1 MPFLQAAKRKVDW
14 RRTQAW
20 YPLRMPWPSTFTLS
34 SDEVQTPQPEKGM
47 DSEATQE
54 VKSLWG
60 GGAGGKG
67 KEGMGMESNSSSSS
81 SGNRPGSR
89 GLCCCCG
96 GLD

>member
-54 VKSLWG
+54 VKSPWG
-60 GGAGGKG
+60 G
-67 KEGMGMESNSSSSS
+67 
-81 SGNRPGSR
+81 
-89 GLCCCCG
+89 CG
-96 GLD
+96 GVKERKEWEWRATAAAAAAGTGQAPGVSAAAAEA

>member
-60 GGAGGKG
+60 GGRGVKERKEWEWRATAAAAAAGTGQA
-67 KEGMGMESNSSSSS
+67 
-81 SGNRPGSR
+81 PGVSAAAAEA
-89 GLCCCCG
+89 
-96 GLD
+96 